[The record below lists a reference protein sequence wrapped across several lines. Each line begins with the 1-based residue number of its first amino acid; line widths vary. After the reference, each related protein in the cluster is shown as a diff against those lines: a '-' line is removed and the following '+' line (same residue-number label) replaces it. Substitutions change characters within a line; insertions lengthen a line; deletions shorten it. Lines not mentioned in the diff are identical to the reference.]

1 LAPSETDDVL
11 IWLITC
17 FIEKK
22 NVWK

>member
-1 LAPSETDDVL
+1 LAPSEIDDVL

-22 NVWK
+22 TVWK